1 MRIIILLKEQTYK
14 SGIRGPSSPRT
25 VRGFQNSLPKSLK
38 IFIAT
43 AAPAKGGHEHDA
55 IDQGMLRAHN

>member
-1 MRIIILLKEQTYK
+1 MRIIILLKEQTL
-14 SGIRGPSSPRT
+14 SGICGPSSPRT

-55 IDQGMLRAHN
+55 IDQGMLRDHN